1 MQKLPQKLG
10 KSAVRKEGRHRHVE
24 ARAGGIEEGQFSNM
38 PGSAPDK
45 EGT

>member
-24 ARAGGIEEGQFSNM
+24 ARGGIEEGQFSNM

-45 EGT
+45 EGM